1 MSTPSARAAT
11 AQLVLVVALWGSAFA
26 TSKLVVQEVPPATAA
41 LLRFGGGAVVL
52 VAMTLVVRRGAGRST
67 RSAPG
72 AIRRAAAAGLLG
84 VFAFNALYFWGLDL
98 APSIDGSIIVPVLS
112 PILTTTMAIMTGRE
126 RASAGRIAGL
136 AVGLGGAV
144 VFFLGVPGVT
154 GQSAGVGRLVGDLLF
169 VGAAVCWA
177 WYTLIGPSIMAT
189 LAPLRAT
196 TWATVAGS
204 ALLALLAVPDVG
216 EVRWSSL
223 SGGFWLIVVYLAVFP
238 TAIAYVVYY
247 RGVSVLGASDTSVFM
262 FGVPIFG
269 VACSALLLHESVSP
283 AQALGGVVM
292 LSGAVLVWLTGR
304 RAAQNRRNSALSV
317 PRSDS

>member
-26 TSKLVVQEVPPATAA
+26 TSKLTVHEVPPAVAA

-52 VAMTLVVRRGAGRST
+52 VAMVLVVRGGTGRAT

-72 AIRRAAAAGLLG
+72 AARRAAAAGILG
-84 VFAFNALYFWGLDL
+84 VFVFNALYFWGLDL

-112 PILTTTMAIMTGRE
+112 PILTTTMAILTGRE

-144 VFFLGVPGVT
+144 VFFLGVPGVD
-154 GQSAGVGRLVGDLLF
+154 AGAGRLVGDLMF

-177 WYTLIGPSIMAT
+177 WYTLVGPSIMAS

-196 TWATVAGS
+196 TLATVAGA
-204 ALLALLAVPDVG
+204 ALLAVLAVPDVG
-216 EVRWSSL
+216 GVRWSSL
-223 SGGFWLIVVYLAVFP
+223 TGGFWLTVVYLAVFP

-247 RGVSVLGASDTSVFM
+247 RGVSVLGAADTSVFM

-269 VACSALLLHESVSP
+269 VACSALLLHESVSV
-283 AQALGGVVM
+283 AQAIGGVVM